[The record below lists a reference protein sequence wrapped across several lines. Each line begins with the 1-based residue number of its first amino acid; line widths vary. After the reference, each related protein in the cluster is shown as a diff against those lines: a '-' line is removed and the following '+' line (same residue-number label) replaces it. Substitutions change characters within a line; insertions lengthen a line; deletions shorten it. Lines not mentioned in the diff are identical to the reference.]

1 MGMLLSFVPRTPA
14 PSRPLDLAGIE
25 ASIII
30 FPGVRYERPGN
41 PPSVNQKPLTGSH
54 AGSSDRPP
62 APRH

>member
-1 MGMLLSFVPRTPA
+1 MLLSFVPRTLA

-41 PPSVNQKPLTGSH
+41 PPSVNQKPVTSEM
-54 AGSSDRPP
+54 GSSDRPP
-62 APRH
+62 QPRH